1 MDPVT
6 HPELTIITISRDD
19 PDGLAATLESVA
31 RQAAIP
37 AELIVIRRGRSGIV
51 DISSTGAA
59 SKSGGAVIP
68 MREVTDPGTGISAA
82 FNAGILAARGEW
94 LVFLNG
100 GDTLLDDRS
109 LASIKELCQSSPA
122 HIDIVAGFAITDRAT
137 TIPRQP
143 PFRPTDYLYLSHQ
156 AAAFR
161 RRAFDEIGNYDV
173 TFRVRMDLDWL
184 ARHIARH
191 GIARILFFSKPLV
204 RYRLDGISSRSL
216 IRFYVEE
223 IRALSHSRKFF
234 GRLLLLW
241 LRDIPARMLI
251 PHAWHQRLVRVLGSH
266 HATTG
271 AASRGAHLYFDCSF
285 TRLHESN
292 IGITRV
298 VRKLATALLRQP
310 PFGMTTKCVAFSP
323 AGLRVCEPPHLPP
336 TTKSSETPRR
346 SLVRK
351 LLRLSG
357 SLRVRRFVRTALSV
371 PVQALAWRVFS
382 NLTYGRAGR
391 ALPLAAI
398 APGDIILLCDASWNY
413 DIWPCVRRA
422 KTEGAQVVTMIH
434 DLIPLHHP
442 EFCPSLLPPIFRRWL
457 NGAIEHS
464 DVLMC
469 NSRAT
474 HEDLE
479 TYCRTADLP
488 CPPAASFRL
497 GDDLPSESVCEQ
509 PVRPTIVRIAAEIP
523 RQLFLCVG
531 SIEPRKNHAVVLD
544 AFDALWARN
553 TCLNLL
559 IAGRPADGADAIF
572 ERIRTHP
579 MRGKRLFYHGD
590 CNDAELDYLYRHANA
605 LIFASHAEGF
615 GLPLVEARQRGCRVI
630 ASHIPAFRELADGG
644 VFLFDQH
651 SAEQLMQCILQ
662 LSIDA
667 PGKQHTTAAAG
678 FSWRESSDQLLDR
691 MLRLL
696 PRRTS

>member
-1 MDPVT
+1 MDPAT
-6 HPELTIITISRDD
+6 RPELTIITISRDD
-19 PDGLAATLESVA
+19 PDGLIATLESVA
-31 RQAAIP
+31 RQLAVP
-37 AELIVIRRGRSGIV
+37 AELIVIRRGRSSIV
-51 DISSTGAA
+51 DISTACTPPQSGCAA
-59 SKSGGAVIP
+59 IP
-68 MREVTDPGTGISAA
+68 VHEVTDPGTGISAA
-82 FNAGILAARGEW
+82 FNAGILAAQGEW

-100 GDTLLDDRS
+100 GDTLLDVLS
-109 LASIKELCQSSPA
+109 LTSIRELCQSSPA
-122 HIDIVAGFAITDRAT
+122 HIDIVAGLAITDRAT

-143 PFRPTDYLYLSHQ
+143 PTRQTDYLYLSHQ

-161 RRAFDEIGNYDV
+161 RRSFEDIGRYDV
-173 TFRVRMDLDWL
+173 TFRIRMDLDWL
-184 ARHIARH
+184 ARHIDRH
-191 GIARILFFSKPLV
+191 GIARIRFIGKPLV

-216 IRFYVEE
+216 IRFYAEE
-223 IRALSHSRKFF
+223 VRALSRSRKFF
-234 GRLLLLW
+234 GRLLLLL

-251 PHAWHQRLVRVLGSH
+251 PHAWHQRLVRLLGSH
-266 HATTG
+266 LATTVG
-271 AASRGAHLYFDCSF
+271 EARGVQLYFDCSF
-285 TRLHESN
+285 TRLHDNN

-298 VRKLATALLRQP
+298 VRNLAAALLRQP
-310 PFGMTTKCVAFSP
+310 PAGMTTQCVAFSP
-323 AGLRVCEPPHLPP
+323 AGLRACEPPHLPP
-336 TTKSSETPRR
+336 TMETPGAPRR
-346 SLVRK
+346 SLVQR

-357 SLRVRRFVRTALSV
+357 SLRIRKFVRTTLPV
-371 PVQALAWRVFS
+371 PVQALSWRIFS
-382 NLTYGRAGR
+382 HLTYGRVSTT
-391 ALPLAAI
+391 LPLATI

-413 DIWPCVRRA
+413 DIWPCIRRA
-422 KTEGAQVVTMIH
+422 RTEGAQVVTMVH

-469 NSRAT
+469 NSGAT
-474 HEDLE
+474 REDLE
-479 TYCRTADLP
+479 TYCRTANLA

-497 GDDLPSESVCEQ
+497 GDDLPPQTASEQ
-509 PVRPTIVRIAAEIP
+509 PVRAEIVRIAVENP
-523 RQLFLCVG
+523 RGLFLCVG

-544 AFDALWARN
+544 AFDALWAEHAS
-553 TCLNLL
+553 LNLL

-572 ERIRTHP
+572 ERIRTQP
-579 MRGKRLFYHGD
+579 LRGKRLFYHGD

-630 ASHIPAFRELADGG
+630 ASHIPAFRELADGD
-644 VFLFDQH
+644 VLLFDQH

-662 LSIDA
+662 LSIDT
-667 PGKQHTTAAAG
+667 PGKQHTATAAG